1 MTRNNEFRATET
13 ALQVICN
20 NGMEGLAEAIRLLL
34 NEAMKIE
41 RSQALNAEPYER
53 TDERRGYANGYKPK
67 TVATRLGAVKFDI
80 PQVRGDQVEFYP
92 TALERGLRSERALKL
107 AVAEMYVQGVSTR
120 KVTAVMERLC
130 GLEVTSTE
138 VSRAARMLDEQLE
151 EWRRRPLGEYRYLL
165 LDARY
170 EKVRHGGQVVSL
182 ALLIAIG
189 ITADGQREVL
199 GLSVSLSEAEV
210 HWREFLKG
218 LQDRGLHGVR
228 MITSDDHKGLEAA
241 RNARFSGVLW
251 QRCQFHLQQNA
262 GSYVPRQSM
271 RKAVAADIRSIFDA
285 PDREESNRRLTI
297 VADKYRQK
305 APKLS
310 EWIETNILEGL
321 TVFELPAAHRKRLR
335 TTNMLE
341 RLNKEIRRRTRV
353 ASLFPNEDSLLRL
366 ASAILMET
374 HEDWQSQ
381 SRYLNMNQE
390 EEAT

>member
-1 MTRNNEFRATET
+1 
-13 ALQVICN
+13 
-20 NGMEGLAEAIRLLL
+20 
-34 NEAMKIE
+34 
-41 RSQALNAEPYER
+41 
-53 TDERRGYANGYKPK
+53 
-67 TVATRLGAVKFDI
+67 
-80 PQVRGDQVEFYP
+80 
-92 TALERGLRSERALKL
+92 
-107 AVAEMYVQGVSTR
+107 
-120 KVTAVMERLC
+120 
-130 GLEVTSTE
+130 
-138 VSRAARMLDEQLE
+138 
-151 EWRRRPLGEYRYLL
+151 
-165 LDARY
+165 
-170 EKVRHGGQVVSL
+170 
-182 ALLIAIG
+182 
-189 ITADGQREVL
+189 
-199 GLSVSLSEAEV
+199 
-210 HWREFLKG
+210 
-218 LQDRGLHGVR
+218 

-262 GSYVPRQSM
+262 GHYVPRQSM

-285 PDREESNRRLTI
+285 PDRKESNRRLTI
-297 VADKYRQK
+297 VADKYRQP

-310 EWIETNILEGL
+310 EWMEENISEGL
-321 TVFELPAAHRKRLR
+321 SVFELPTAHRKRLR